1 MNNWS
6 IYKNLFFATLT
17 FIALSGC
24 VSIAHLEQAQ
34 DAFSKGAELENSLK
48 FDTRQS
54 ITGASPGTYY
64 AMAYAS
70 VKKALDKSPALEKD
84 LLLGNAQALKALCE
98 WKLKDYNNA
107 EQSAL
112 VAYNTLGN
120 YEKEGLYLPREK
132 AMMMALK
139 GLILIETSGDSLALL
154 TRQGWP
160 APTEAVS
167 RFEQLIAGSEGKG
180 GKIALAMDIL
190 EDAAQNISPDHDVQA
205 YLVLCRLSGLKV
217 WSDGI
222 DFVKNSIDEDRT
234 LDNNARTA
242 YYGKLNQSRQQ
253 FLQLKENGLRA
264 LAGYLPQKDSNP
276 TYRYWQ
282 MILR

>member
-54 ITGASPGTYY
+54 LTGASPGTYY
-64 AMAYAS
+64 AMAYAA
-70 VKKALDKSPALEKD
+70 VKKALAKSSNLDKD

-98 WKLKDYNNA
+98 WKLKDYDAA

-112 VAYNTLGN
+112 IAYQTLGN
-120 YEKEGLYLPREK
+120 YENEGLYLPRDK

-139 GLILIETSGDSLALL
+139 GIILIEMSGDSLALL
-154 TRQGWP
+154 GRRGWP
-160 APTEAVS
+160 NPDEAVLL
-167 RFEQLIAGSEGKG
+167 FEKLIAGKEGK
-180 GKIALAMDIL
+180 ITLALGIL
-190 EDAAQNISPDHDVQA
+190 DDAAQHTSPDHDIQA